1 LRERREVGTDGNGR
15 RRWFVAGGTLVL
27 SVLSTIATLVIVRDD
42 TTDVEQLPEL
52 GHEYRA
58 IRFLLNGR
66 ETPPPPA
73 QPDATLT
80 FDPDGKTFGGHT
92 GCNMLGG
99 SYTLVAGRM
108 LVSDEGY
115 TQAACGPDRWRME
128 HDELLLRLYTAGP
141 AIEVTN
147 DDLVLSAEGME
158 VTFRKRRLLCPDP
171 CEPIGADPRTSG

>member
-1 LRERREVGTDGNGR
+1 MGTDEHGR
-15 RRWFVAGGTLVL
+15 RRWFVVGGILVL
-27 SVLSTIATLVIVRDD
+27 SVLSATLVIVRDD
-42 TTDVEQLPEL
+42 AIDVEQWPEL

-66 ETPPPPA
+66 ETPSPPA

-80 FDPDGKTFGGHT
+80 FAPDAKTFGGHT

-99 SYTLVAGRM
+99 SYTLVAGHI

-115 TQAACGPDRWRME
+115 TQGACVPDTWRME

-141 AIEVTN
+141 AIEVTK
-147 DDLVLSAEGME
+147 DDLVLSGEEME
-158 VTFRKRRLLCPDP
+158 VTFRKRRLLCPNP
-171 CEPIGADPRTSG
+171 GE